1 MKIILTD
8 TFFESL
14 DRIASR
20 ERWYWKAW
28 DFVRYDFPRGVKNL
42 IFFFKAVW
50 NYQGLDYHGS
60 LVLLRRSLEPLH
72 EAILNGNE
80 VEEPRLKK
88 AHKIRRT
95 IELLRR
101 IETDSFV
108 ELAEADLGYSLQYSG
123 LFEDAPSRKEAN
135 SAIFTKADEYE
146 EATWE
151 ELWSILKGQDTSDF
165 NPDPTETFVDA
176 EDRWYHIFDGSG
188 IRGWWD

>member
-1 MKIILTD
+1 MKVILTD

-42 IFFFKAVW
+42 RFFFKAVW
-50 NYQGLDYHGS
+50 NYRGWDYHGS

-72 EAILNGNE
+72 EAVLKGHE

-88 AHKIRRT
+88 AYKIRRT
-95 IELLRR
+95 IEILRR

-123 LFEDAPSRKEAN
+123 LLEDAPGRKEAN
-135 SAIFTKADEYE
+135 SAIFAKAREYE
-146 EATWE
+146 EAAWE
-151 ELWSILKGQDTSDF
+151 ELWSNLKGQDTSDF
-165 NPDPTETFVDA
+165 GPKGEESFEEAET
-176 EDRWYHIFDGSG
+176 RWYKKFDGSG